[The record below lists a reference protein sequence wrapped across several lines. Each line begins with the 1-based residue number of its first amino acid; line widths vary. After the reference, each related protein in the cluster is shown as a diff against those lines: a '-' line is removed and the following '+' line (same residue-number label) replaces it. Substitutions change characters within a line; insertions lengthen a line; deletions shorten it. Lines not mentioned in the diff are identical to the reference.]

1 MISYFPAISPDE
13 LAYSWFCRYY
23 VHSGFFSSK
32 SAMQELYCKRSDN
45 PSKEFIGNL
54 NPGTMEQIAK
64 MYPLSS
70 ILYDGL
76 SRRKYLKPSGRSRYT
91 KMLADDLKCSTEAWG
106 YTT

>member
-1 MISYFPAISPDE
+1 
-13 LAYSWFCRYY
+13 
-23 VHSGFFSSK
+23 
-32 SAMQELYCKRSDN
+32 MQELYCKRSDN

-76 SRRKYLKPSGRSRYT
+76 SRMKYLKPSGRSRYT